1 MLFGKH
7 CHERPRRR
15 MDCGQ
20 DLFGDG
26 SGLWIRLHDPG
37 VVCHMSCLSVE
48 GLEDDC
54 LGVPLLLRIGNVY
67 FELLLLL
74 GMQGWVHIQYW
85 GRIFPGGKYP
95 IRDVHCFLLEDASCK
110 DSSRG

>member
-1 MLFGKH
+1 
-7 CHERPRRR
+7 

-85 GRIFPGGKYP
+85 GRISLAASILFAMCTVFCWKMPPAKT
-95 IRDVHCFLLEDASCK
+95 VVED
-110 DSSRG
+110 D